1 MKVLVSIQQPVVAW
15 QIPPDGVDRLRRS
28 FPAITFVHATDDDA
42 RARGLADCD
51 VAYTWILSAAE
62 LAAAPRLRWVHTSAV
77 AVETLCLPELFARD
91 IVISNSRGVQSTPIA
106 EHVFA
111 VLLAL
116 AKQIPFVIENQR
128 QRRWAQNDFR
138 GDRMPWLLNGRTLG
152 LIGAGTI
159 GSQIARLA
167 SAFGMHVLALTRRDK
182 SGAIAGV
189 HEMLPPGNLDALLER
204 SDVLVIAAPLTP
216 ATVNMIA
223 APQLARMKRGSVV
236 INVGRARIIDHRA
249 LADALHSGQL
259 GGASLD
265 VFHQEP
271 LPPDDPLWALPNV
284 ILTPH
289 TSGFRHGHWDEVID
303 LFADNLRR
311 FVGNQPVRFRIEPTL
326 GY

>member
-1 MKVLVSIQQPVVAW
+1 MKVLVSIQQPVLAW
-15 QIPPDGVDRLRRS
+15 QIPPEGVDRLRRS
-28 FPAITFVHATDDDA
+28 FPEITFLHATDNDT

-51 VAYTWILSAAE
+51 VAYTWIMSADE

-91 IVISNSRGVQSTPIA
+91 IIVSNSRGVQSTPIA
-106 EHVFA
+106 EHVVA

-116 AKQIPFVIENQR
+116 AKQIPFAIDNQR

-138 GDRMPWLLNGRTLG
+138 GDHLPWLLNGRTLG

-167 SAFGMHVLALTRRDK
+167 SAFGMHVLALTRREK
-182 SGAIAGV
+182 TGAIAGV
-189 HEMLPPGNLDALLER
+189 HEVLPPGKLDTLLER
-204 SDVLVIAAPLTP
+204 SDALVIAAPLTP
-216 ATVNMIA
+216 ATANMIA

-249 LADALHSGQL
+249 LTDALQSGHL

-271 LPPDDPLWALPNV
+271 LPPDDPLWILPNV

-311 FVGNQPVRFRIEPTL
+311 FLANQPIRFRIEPTL